1 MEPKVTEESKETLAK
16 LESHRV
22 GKNPLTDDEIT
33 RIRKNFIEEDN
44 RTWAKQ
50 LIYNFVVKSAVFLSA
65 LMSILGAFSLL
76 KGWIKL

>member
-1 MEPKVTEESKETLAK
+1 MEPKVTPESQETLAK
-16 LESHRV
+16 LETHRV
-22 GKNPLTDDEIT
+22 GKNPLTDDEIE

-50 LIYNFVVKSAVFLSA
+50 LLYNFVIKTATLLSA
-65 LMSILGAFSLL
+65 IVGILTALSLM